1 MRILLTALSLSLLA
15 GAALAADVE
24 GSADHPLVG
33 RFGSAEIYRYK
44 QIDFDEALL
53 PKSKVDDEGQLDESN
68 VLHLEGKLTFLNY
81 RVPGQKSPL
90 EVIRNYEKSLGAKG
104 FEILFSCK
112 GLEECGRSLNSLVF
126 NSGKVVPSS
135 FSGDAYFG
143 EDSRYLLAKRSSPEG
158 DTYALLLAMPATGGY
173 TPVLVET
180 VDLQAMTQD
189 QVRVEDAATLK
200 KDLASTGKVAVYG
213 VHFDTN
219 KTEIKAESR
228 PALEQMAQLLK
239 DDPALKVY
247 IVGHTDNVGALD
259 GNLDL
264 SKRRAEAV
272 AKALSSDFGI
282 AAERLGAYGVASLAP
297 LASNAEDS
305 GRALNRRVE
314 IVLR

>member
-1 MRILLTALSLSLLA
+1 LLTALTISLLA
-15 GAALAADVE
+15 GTAQAADIE
-24 GSADHPLVG
+24 GSADHPLIG
-33 RFGSAEIYRYK
+33 RFGTAEISRYK

-53 PKSKVDDEGQLDESN
+53 PKAKIDDAGKVADSD
-68 VLHLEGKLTFLNY
+68 VLRLEGKITLINY

-90 EVIRNYEKSLGAKG
+90 EVIRNYEHALSAKG
-104 FEILFSCK
+104 FETLFACK
-112 GLEECGRSLNSLVF
+112 GYEECGSSLNDLVF
-126 NSGKVVPSS
+126 NSGKVVPRG
-135 FSGDAYFG
+135 FSGDSYFG

-180 VDLQAMTQD
+180 VDIQAMAQD
-189 QVRVEDAATLK
+189 QVRVQDAATLK
-200 KDLASTGKVAVYG
+200 KDLATTGKVAVYG
-213 VHFDTN
+213 VHFDTD

-282 AAERLGAYGVASLAP
+282 ASERLGAYGVASLAP
-297 LASNAEDS
+297 VASNAEDA
-305 GRALNRRVE
+305 GRSLNRRVE